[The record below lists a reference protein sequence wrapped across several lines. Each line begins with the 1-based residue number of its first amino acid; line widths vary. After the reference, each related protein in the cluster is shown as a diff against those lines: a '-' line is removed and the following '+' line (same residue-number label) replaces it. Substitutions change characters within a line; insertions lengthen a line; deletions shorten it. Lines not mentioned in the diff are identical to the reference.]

1 MSGPSRHIAS
11 PHDLGRGK
19 ARNWSSRDSGTQSA
33 VRPGARSAPR
43 SRMRARSITGLA
55 RCYRRNARLTFQVP
69 RQAVVFGLEPRHRL
83 VVLFSF
89 IDMALL
95 KLLLVRNIGAPQ
107 GCGPIKRWPRSA
119 QRM

>member
-55 RCYRRNARLTFQVP
+55 RCYRRNARLTFQVL
-69 RQAVVFGLEPRHRL
+69 REAV
-83 VVLFSF
+83 
-89 IDMALL
+89 
-95 KLLLVRNIGAPQ
+95 
-107 GCGPIKRWPRSA
+107 SA
-119 QRM
+119 WNRATASSCCFLSSTWL